1 MAYTFHN
8 LNNGG
13 TKLINA
19 TATGSADTIVTNA
32 TNTDTF
38 ITNIILHNSH
48 TEAITVTLCHV
59 EDNVNAV
66 GTDSVTSEF
75 FQQSIA
81 ASDTV
86 FLSAKGGDAI
96 IILEDTND
104 TLQAYASIADKVNI
118 FVYGAKKTT

>member
-1 MAYTFHN
+1 MAWTFHN

-19 TATGSADTIVTNA
+19 TASGSADTIVTNPTA
-32 TNTDTF
+32 TDTL
-38 ITNIILHNSH
+38 ITSIVLHNTH
-48 TEAITVTLCHV
+48 TSAVTVTLCHV
-59 EDNVNAV
+59 EDSTGSV
-66 GTDSVTSEF
+66 GTDAVTNEF

-104 TLQAYASIADKVNI
+104 TLQAYASTADKVNI
-118 FVYGAKKTT
+118 FVYGAQKT